1 MYYQQQQQHDLFK
14 IKKNK
19 FQLIAKSSSKKF
31 LLKL

>member
-19 FQLIAKSSSKKF
+19 FQLIAKIYQQKVSF
-31 LLKL
+31 